1 MLTSEQTEARR
12 AARGHA
18 AACPRCG
25 FVVLKY
31 GAEINEALA
40 TRTLPE
46 PVADRIRAQ
55 LCKDGAV
62 IFDRV
67 MGVGHA

>member
-1 MLTSEQTEARR
+1 MTTEEQQVR
-12 AARGHA
+12 AEARGHA
-18 AACPRCG
+18 GTCPVCG
-25 FVVLKY
+25 FVLLKY
-31 GAEINEALA
+31 GREVNEALA

-46 PVADRIRAQ
+46 PVADKIRAQ
-55 LCKDGAV
+55 LCRKGAV